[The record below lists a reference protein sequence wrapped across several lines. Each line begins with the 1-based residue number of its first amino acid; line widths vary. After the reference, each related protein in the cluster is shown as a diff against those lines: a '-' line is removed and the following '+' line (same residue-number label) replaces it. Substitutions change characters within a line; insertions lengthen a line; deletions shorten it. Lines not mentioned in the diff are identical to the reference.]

1 MITSI
6 ILCYVGIPCC
16 TKRRESLCGKI
27 PFLHSMRYLEY
38 QIVKETS
45 AISQLL
51 VLVIDVYKNGV
62 YSCCVYYHND
72 VKIIMFQ
79 NITRWNCN
87 NIEVNRRV
95 YSILY
100 FMIILS
106 NGDEQ

>member
-1 MITSI
+1 M
-6 ILCYVGIPCC
+6 
-16 TKRRESLCGKI
+16 CGKV

-72 VKIIMFQ
+72 VKIIIMFQ